1 MTHYLSRGVD
11 ELLKGHQTERPSV
24 SRPFE
29 GGEAPLQVGVQRL
42 EHHAFHIPQR
52 KGEGGS

>member
-29 GGEAPLQVGVQRL
+29 GGGAPLQVGVQRL